1 MYVRVLKSHHH
12 FFLWS
17 AISNHTGRSVA
28 EGLQQWCSVYTKGI
42 HTHIYMSQGW
52 VFFFFFQE
60 NQGKGNKQDLLT
72 WITLSWSACYKTD
85 CLWCHWKLQNEVF
98 FWRQAGLLDEISVQ
112 AARISEIC
120 PAHLLVKTHYKFY
133 EETRHELSSWT
144 RLAHLIDTFWYF
156 NGISSY

>member
-28 EGLQQWCSVYTKGI
+28 EACNNDVQYTLKAYTLI
-42 HTHIYMSQGW
+42 FAW
-52 VFFFFFQE
+52 VRVELFFFFSQE

-85 CLWCHWKLQNEVF
+85 CLWCQWKLQNEVF

-144 RLAHLIDTFWYF
+144 RLAQLIDTFWYF